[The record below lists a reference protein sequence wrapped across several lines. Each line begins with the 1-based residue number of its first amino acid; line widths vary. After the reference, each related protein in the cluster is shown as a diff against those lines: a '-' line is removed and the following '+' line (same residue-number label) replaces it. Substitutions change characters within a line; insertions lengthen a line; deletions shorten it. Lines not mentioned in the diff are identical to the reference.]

1 MPERGFRLQLRRFM
15 VSQRL
20 YTLSEVV
27 YSTRTLETVRIHKSR
42 ETASRPVTSVEKKGR
57 VRGLL
62 YHWNREDLAE

>member
-1 MPERGFRLQLRRFM
+1 M

-27 YSTRTLETVRIHKSR
+27 YSTRTLERVRIHKSR
-42 ETASRPVTSVEKKGR
+42 ETASRPVTSVEEKGR

-62 YHWNREDLAE
+62 YHWNREDLAEQGI